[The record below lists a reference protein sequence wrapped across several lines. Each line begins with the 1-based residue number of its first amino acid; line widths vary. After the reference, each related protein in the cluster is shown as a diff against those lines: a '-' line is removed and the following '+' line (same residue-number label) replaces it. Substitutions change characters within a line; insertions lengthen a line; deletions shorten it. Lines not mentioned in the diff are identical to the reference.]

1 MRSNLDPYATHKQT
15 FLDPSTISPSKDYY
29 YAERAKEGALATIGT
44 SPERERPA
52 KKINPYDCFRPGEA
66 RQSIVQQK
74 TVDAKTSTPQRP
86 SYQEETTPK
95 QQNERKPKSAQKS
108 TRVPN
113 SQITP
118 FKRYKPDHV
127 AR

>member
-66 RQSIVQQK
+66 RQTTDARVRNMETRLSDD
-74 TVDAKTSTPQRP
+74 TVAFAAGWASTSP
-86 SYQEETTPK
+86 S
-95 QQNERKPKSAQKS
+95 
-108 TRVPN
+108 
-113 SQITP
+113 
-118 FKRYKPDHV
+118 HHW
-127 AR
+127 